1 MKKSIPVIPIIILF
15 SISLILIY
23 LSSKSINISSNKV
36 CINSKC
42 FNIEIA
48 QTPEERQKGL
58 MYRQSLNE
66 NAGML
71 FIFDKEGIYPF
82 WMKNTL
88 IPLDIIWI
96 NKDYKIVYIEK
107 NIAPCKTDPCPS
119 YSPQKEALYVL
130 EINSGLAEKYSFKV
144 GERVILSQ

>member
-1 MKKSIPVIPIIILF
+1 MKNSIPKISIIIILILL
-15 SISLILIY
+15 SILIY
-23 LSSKSINISSNKV
+23 SFSKSPISTQQV

-48 QTPEERQKGL
+48 QTTEELQKGL

-71 FIFDKEGIYPF
+71 FIFDKDDIYSF

-96 NKDYKIVYIEK
+96 NKDNQIVYIAS
-107 NIAPCKTDPCPS
+107 NVQPCKADSCAA
-119 YSPQKEALYVL
+119 YSPEKEALYVL
-130 EINSGLAEKYSFKV
+130 EINAGLSEKYGFKEGDEAV
-144 GERVILSQ
+144 LP